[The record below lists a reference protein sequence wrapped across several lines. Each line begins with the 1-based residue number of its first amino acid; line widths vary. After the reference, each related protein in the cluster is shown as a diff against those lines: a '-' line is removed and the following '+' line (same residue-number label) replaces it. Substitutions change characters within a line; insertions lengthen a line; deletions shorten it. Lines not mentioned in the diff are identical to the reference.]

1 MLKALH
7 AAICSPKG
15 QASAE
20 GGIGVALG
28 SETVNVKGKPVKMY
42 KVAQLASSGPA
53 AGSGA
58 VQAGD
63 YILEV
68 DGRKLAGMLSK
79 DVRALIRGPAGSAV
93 KLRAQVRIISGTK
106 VLELV
111 VLKFLFFE
119 GTAPRHWGLGRPL
132 RSVSGARQR
141 RSG

>member
-1 MLKALH
+1 
-7 AAICSPKG
+7 
-15 QASAE
+15 
-20 GGIGVALG
+20 
-28 SETVNVKGKPVKMY
+28 MY

-93 KLRAQVRIISGTK
+93 KLRAQVSIFSGTK

-111 VLKFLFFE
+111 VLKYFFFE
-119 GTAPRHWGLGRPL
+119 GTAPRGLGRPL

>member
-1 MLKALH
+1 
-7 AAICSPKG
+7 
-15 QASAE
+15 
-20 GGIGVALG
+20 
-28 SETVNVKGKPVKMY
+28 MY

-93 KLRAQVRIISGTK
+93 KLRAQVRIIRGTK

-111 VLKFLFFE
+111 VLKYFFFF
-119 GTAPRHWGLGRPL
+119 GGRSAPAL
-132 RSVSGARQR
+132 GARAAPTKCVSCAAAPKR
-141 RSG
+141 ISRLRL

>member
-1 MLKALH
+1 
-7 AAICSPKG
+7 
-15 QASAE
+15 
-20 GGIGVALG
+20 
-28 SETVNVKGKPVKMY
+28 MY